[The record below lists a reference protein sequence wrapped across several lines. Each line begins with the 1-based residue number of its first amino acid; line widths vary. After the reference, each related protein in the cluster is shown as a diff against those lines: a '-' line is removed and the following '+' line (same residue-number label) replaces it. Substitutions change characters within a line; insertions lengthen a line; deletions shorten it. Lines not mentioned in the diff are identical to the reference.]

1 MSVGIPTPTH
11 PPRMPP
17 GPPNSRAFLLWS
29 SSLVDF
35 LLSSSTLPEPSQ
47 TPRFRPGTLCL
58 ESDIA
63 GTAETPTSD
72 SELPLQPTHCPGS
85 LERERG
91 ARGPCSPA
99 PARAQAG
106 ISSAFEIH
114 QNKAGLCRWVSRWD
128 HTGWLGTRPQKA
140 IMAHCFWAGRQQVGH
155 FPSLEGE

>member
-47 TPRFRPGTLCL
+47 TPRFRPGTHCL

-128 HTGWLGTRPQKA
+128 HTGWQGTRPQKA
-140 IMAHCFWAGRQQVGH
+140 IISTLLLGRQTAAG
-155 FPSLEGE
+155 PLP

>member
-11 PPRMPP
+11 SPRMPP
-17 GPPNSRAFLLWS
+17 GPPSSRAFLFWS
-29 SSLVDF
+29 FSLVDF

-47 TPRFRPGTLCL
+47 PRKVQAWDPLSGT
-58 ESDIA
+58 
-63 GTAETPTSD
+63 GETPTSD

-91 ARGPCSPA
+91 TRGSCSPA

-106 ISSAFEIH
+106 VSSALEIH

-128 HTGWLGTRPQKA
+128 HTGYRAPGPGGPSWHTASGQA
-140 IMAHCFWAGRQQVGH
+140 DSSWAT
-155 FPSLEGE
+155 SLA